1 MRPLISW
8 SALTSA
14 SVGLWGLGVEGG
26 ASLRRLGSMGLT
38 PVLVDD
44 NPAVATLG
52 DLEILATD
60 HGGLEA
66 LLACD
71 VVIKSPGISRY
82 RPEVARLEGMG
93 IPVRSGLGLWL
104 EDVPLDRVTC
114 ITGTKGKSTTT
125 AIAGHLL
132 SHLGGGQHRA
142 SPVGSHHRTGA
153 GLLGRRDLELSG
165 ARPDQWSPRRR
176 RDLTVPG
183 PPGLARVR

>member
-1 MRPLISW
+1 MPPRISW

-14 SVGLWGLGVEGG
+14 SVGLWGLGVEGR
-26 ASLRRLGSMGLT
+26 ASLRRLESMGLV

-44 NPAVATLG
+44 KPAAATLG

-60 HGGLEA
+60 EGGLQA

-82 RPEVARLEGMG
+82 RPEVAQLEGAG

-104 EDVPLDRVTC
+104 EDVPLERVAC

-132 SHLGGGQHRA
+132 SQLGLRRQSGRQHRA
-142 SPVGSHHRTGA
+142 TALGA
-153 GLLGRRDLELSG
+153 LDGERARLLGH
-165 ARPDQWSPRRR
+165 
-176 RDLTVPG
+176 
-183 PPGLARVR
+183 